1 MENDG
6 ILILYVGVW
15 QFEQMLQ
22 SVSKE
27 NMNEFCKKNLKNL
40 ELLYSVSLIGLLCFL
55 IELIPIKMVR
65 AINQN
70 VEAAHWKGISH
81 QLDLLFAVFRFSIEK
96 SENTYLF
103 IIKLIFY
110 DVLIY
115 LVDLSL
121 SFLLKMPFLR
131 KISILAWF

>member
-70 VEAAHWKGISH
+70 VEAAHWKES
-81 QLDLLFAVFRFSIEK
+81 
-96 SENTYLF
+96 
-103 IIKLIFY
+103 LIN
-110 DVLIY
+110 
-115 LVDLSL
+115 
-121 SFLLKMPFLR
+121 
-131 KISILAWF
+131 